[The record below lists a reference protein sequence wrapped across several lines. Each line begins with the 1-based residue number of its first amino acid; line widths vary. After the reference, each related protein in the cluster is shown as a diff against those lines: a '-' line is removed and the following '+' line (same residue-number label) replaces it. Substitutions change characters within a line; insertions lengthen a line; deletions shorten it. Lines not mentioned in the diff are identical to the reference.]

1 MSRGKV
7 ILIVG
12 MGGKRDVA
20 LARVLLEEGFAVEM
34 LIHGDDNPPAIA
46 LPAPAGAI
54 DLMDEDSVRAAVQAV
69 LVRRERID
77 GLIVC
82 PDFRLQGAL
91 AATVSEDWDHCLAL
105 NLTSVFM
112 VCKHVLPVMIKQ
124 GAGRVINVSSDAGR
138 MGVLNGA
145 AYAAA
150 KAGVMTFS
158 KALAREAASQG
169 ITVNVVSLGMI
180 GEEILPLGAETD
192 LGGVLLKRAG
202 KWEEVAQA
210 VLGLLHDR
218 SGYLTGQTI
227 HVNGGLYMP

>member
-1 MSRGKV
+1 M
-7 ILIVG
+7 
-12 MGGKRDVA
+12 
-20 LARVLLEEGFAVEM
+20 EEE
-34 LIHGDDNPPAIA
+34 
-46 LPAPAGAI
+46 
-54 DLMDEDSVRAAVQAV
+54 SVRAAVQAV
-69 LVRRERID
+69 AARRDRID

-91 AATVSEDWDHCLAL
+91 AATASEDWDHCLAL

-210 VLGLLHDR
+210 ILGLLHDR

>member
-1 MSRGKV
+1 MSSEKV

-20 LARVLLEEGFAVEM
+20 VARVLLEEGFAVEM
-34 LIHGDDNPPAIA
+34 LIHGDNNPTAIS
-46 LPAPAGAI
+46 LPASAGAI

-69 LVRRERID
+69 AARRERID

-91 AATVSEDWDHCLAL
+91 AATASEDWDHCLAL

-210 VLGLLHDR
+210 ILGLLHDR

>member
-1 MSRGKV
+1 MSTEKV
-7 ILIVG
+7 VLIVG
-12 MGGKRDVA
+12 MGGRRDVS
-20 LARVLLEEGFAVEM
+20 LARVLLEEGFAVE
-34 LIHGDDNPPAIA
+34 LLVQGDKNPPDTPPQAHT
-46 LPAPAGAI
+46 GAI
-54 DLMDEDSVRAAVQAV
+54 DLRDEDSIRTAVQAV
-69 LVRRERID
+69 MARRERID

-82 PDFRLQGAL
+82 PDYRLQGAL
-91 AATVSEDWDHCLAL
+91 TDTASEDWEDCLAL

-112 VCKHVLPVMIKQ
+112 VCKHVVPVMIRE

-158 KALAREAASQG
+158 KALARETAAHG

-192 LGGVLLKRAG
+192 LSGVLLKRAG

-210 VLGLLHDR
+210 ILGLLHDR

>member
-1 MSRGKV
+1 MSTKKV
-7 ILIVG
+7 VLIVG
-12 MGGKRDVA
+12 MGGRRDAA
-20 LARVLLEEGFAVEM
+20 LARVLLEEGMAVE
-34 LIHGDDNPPAIA
+34 LLLHGGKSA
-46 LPAPAGAI
+46 LDIPSQVHTGPI
-54 DLMDEDSVRAAVQAV
+54 DLTDESNIEAAVQAV
-69 LVRRERID
+69 ATRQEKLD
-77 GLIVC
+77 ALIVC
-82 PDFRLQGAL
+82 PDFCLQGAL
-91 AATVSEDWDHCLAL
+91 AETSSNDWEECIAL

-112 VCKHVLPVMIKQ
+112 ICKHVVPVMIKQ

-158 KALAREAASQG
+158 KALAREMAAHG

-180 GEEILPLGAETD
+180 EGEVQALGAETD
-192 LGGVLLKRAG
+192 LSGVLLKRAG
-202 KWEEVAQA
+202 RWEEVAQA
-210 VLGLLHDR
+210 VLGLLHNR